1 MNIFVVAAVA
11 AADCYDNDDTVVAV
25 DDDDVTAAAVVVDDD
40 VVDVG
45 VNGYD
50 CVDMNAFVNLNVC
63 VLNDL
68 FVGLFEVKHMII
80 QSI

>member
-1 MNIFVVAAVA
+1 MNIFVAVAVA
-11 AADCYDNDDTVVAV
+11 AADCYDSDDTVVA
-25 DDDDVTAAAVVVDDD
+25 DDDVTAAAAVDDD
-40 VVDVG
+40 VVDAG